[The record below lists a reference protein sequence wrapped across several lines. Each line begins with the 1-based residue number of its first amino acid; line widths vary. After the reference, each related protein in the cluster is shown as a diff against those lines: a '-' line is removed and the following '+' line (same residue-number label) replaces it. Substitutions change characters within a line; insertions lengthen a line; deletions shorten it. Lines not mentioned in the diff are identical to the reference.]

1 VLDSGRVVSQGQVVG
16 DPAGSCGGSR
26 EVLSN
31 SGINECEHRR
41 LAFSWQQRRPSLHG
55 EGGDLR
61 GVRVR
66 VVAVSAPAVGGRYG
80 GR

>member
-31 SGINECEHRR
+31 GGINECEHRR

-61 GVRVR
+61 GIRVR